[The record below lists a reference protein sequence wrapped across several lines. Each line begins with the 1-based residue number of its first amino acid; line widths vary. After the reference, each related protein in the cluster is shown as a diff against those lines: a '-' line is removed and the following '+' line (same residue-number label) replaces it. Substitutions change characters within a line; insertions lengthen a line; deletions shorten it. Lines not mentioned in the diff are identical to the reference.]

1 MHRTRSTASAIVLTL
16 LVAGCGGGGG
26 GGSSGTVVAPTPS
39 PSTVTPSPS
48 PSTPA
53 PSPSSSP
60 LPTTWAGVAGYYDVQ
75 PDIGGCR
82 AGTLKDAVK
91 TEFLARLNEIRARHG
106 LAPVVYSTD
115 EDVQQAESSLMM
127 AANVALSHTPPTSWR
142 CYTAGGS
149 TAAGASNLIGG
160 WGTGLGFDSEDGLLA
175 GWLRE
180 GGTAQL
186 GHRRWILYPFLRK
199 TSYGRVSGT
208 LPDGRRAT
216 TASMRVFSFVSAGPA
231 PSTVPP
237 FVGFPQGDYPS
248 RYFALSDYLS
258 FSIVPSTTNNG
269 ADRSVDF
276 SAATVSV
283 RGPSGDLPI
292 TDITRDNDG
301 YGIANNIQWRVTGLA
316 GNTGYT
322 VTIAG
327 VRGAPQASYSYNFRI
342 VP

>member
-1 MHRTRSTASAIVLTL
+1 MYRTRSVASAFALAL
-16 LVAGCGGGGG
+16 LLAGCGGGGSG
-26 GGSSGTVVAPTPS
+26 GGVIVAPTPT
-39 PSTVTPSPS
+39 PTPTPSPA
-48 PSTPA
+48 PM
-53 PSPSSSP
+53 PSPTPSPSP

-82 AGTLKDAVK
+82 AGTLKAAVK
-91 TEFLARLNEIRARHG
+91 AEFLARLNEIRARHG

-115 EDVQQAESSLMM
+115 EDVQQADSSLMM
-127 AANVALSHTPPTSWR
+127 AANVALSHTPPASWL
-142 CYTAGGS
+142 CYTGGG
-149 TAAGASNLIGG
+149 AAGAGSSNLIGG

-186 GHRRWILYPFLRK
+186 GHRRWILHPFLRK

-216 TASMRVFSFVSAGPA
+216 TASMRVFDFASAGPA

-258 FSIVPSTTNNG
+258 FSVVPSAANNG

-283 RGPSGDLPI
+283 RGPSGDLTI
-292 TDITRDNDG
+292 TNISRDNDG

-316 GNTGYT
+316 ANISYT

-327 VRGAPQASYSYNFRI
+327 VRSAPQTSYSYNFRI

>member
-1 MHRTRSTASAIVLTL
+1 MRRPSPALSAIAIALF
-16 LVAGCGGGGG
+16 VAACGSGGGSGGGGG
-26 GGSSGTVVAPTPS
+26 GGVVVTPTPTSTATPGPTPS
-39 PSTVTPSPS
+39 PG
-48 PSTPA
+48 
-53 PSPSSSP
+53 PSSSP
-60 LPTTWAGVAGYYDVQ
+60 LPTSWAGVAGYYDVQ

-91 TEFLARLNEIRARHG
+91 AEFLARLNEIRARHA
-106 LAPVVYSTD
+106 LAPVAYSTA

-142 CYTAGGS
+142 CYTSGGAAG
-149 TAAGASNLIGG
+149 AGASNLIGG
-160 WGTGLGFDSEDGLLA
+160 WGTGLGFDSEDDLLA

-186 GHRRWILYPFLRK
+186 GHRRWILHPFLRQ
-199 TSYGRVSGT
+199 TSYGRVSGL

-216 TASMRVFSFVSAGPA
+216 TASMRVFSFASAGPA

-237 FVGFPQGDYPS
+237 YVGFPQGDYPS
-248 RYFALSDYLS
+248 RYFALTDYLS
-258 FSIVPSTTNNG
+258 FSVVPSATNNG

-276 SAATVSV
+276 SAATVTV
-283 RGPSGDLPI
+283 QGPSGALPV

-316 GNTGYT
+316 ANTSYT
-322 VTIAG
+322 VTVAG
-327 VRGAPQASYSYNFRI
+327 VRNAPQTSYSYNFRI

>member
-1 MHRTRSTASAIVLTL
+1 MYRIRSAPSALVLAL

-26 GGSSGTVVAPTPS
+26 SSGVIVAPTPTPTSTPTPPAPTPS
-39 PSTVTPSPS
+39 PTPS
-48 PSTPA
+48 A
-53 PSPSSSP
+53 SP

-82 AGTLKDAVK
+82 AGTLKAAVK
-91 TEFLARLNEIRARHG
+91 AEFLARLNEIRARHG
-106 LAPVVYSTD
+106 LAAVVYSTD
-115 EDVQQAESSLMM
+115 EDVQQADSSLMM

-142 CYTAGGS
+142 CYTGGG
-149 TAAGASNLIGG
+149 AAGAGSSNLIGG
-160 WGTGLGFDSEDGLLA
+160 WGTGLGFDSEDSLLA

-186 GHRRWILYPFLRK
+186 GHRRWILHPFLRK
-199 TSYGRVSGT
+199 TSYGRVSGV

-216 TASMRVFSFVSAGPA
+216 TASMRVFDFVSAGPA
-231 PSTVPP
+231 PSIVPP
-237 FVGFPQGDYPS
+237 FVGFPQGDYPA
-248 RYFALSDYLS
+248 RYFALTDYLS
-258 FSIVPSTTNNG
+258 FSVVPSTTNNG

-276 SAATVSV
+276 SAATVTV
-283 RGPSGDLPI
+283 RGPSGDLTI
-292 TDITRDNDG
+292 TNLSRDNDG

-316 GNTGYT
+316 ANASYT

-327 VRGAPQASYSYNFRI
+327 VRSAPQTSYSYNFRI

>member
-1 MHRTRSTASAIVLTL
+1 MRNPAPLSALAFAL
-16 LVAGCGGGGG
+16 FLAGCGGGGG
-26 GGSSGTVVAPTPS
+26 SSSGVVVAPTPS
-39 PSTVTPSPS
+39 PSTPTPTPGPGPSPS
-48 PSTPA
+48 P
-53 PSPSSSP
+53 SP

-75 PDIGGCR
+75 PDIAGCR
-82 AGTLKDAVK
+82 AGTLKASVK

-106 LAPVVYSTD
+106 LAPVAYSND
-115 EDVQQAESSLMM
+115 EDVQQADSSLIM

-149 TAAGASNLIGG
+149 TGAGSSNLIGG
-160 WGTGLGFDSEDGLLA
+160 WGTGLGFDSEDDLLA

-180 GGTAQL
+180 GGTASL
-186 GHRRWILYPFLRK
+186 GHRRWILHPFLRK

-208 LPDGRRAT
+208 LSDGRRAT
-216 TASMRVFSFVSAGPA
+216 TASMRVFGFVSAGPA

-237 FVGFPQGDYPS
+237 YVGFPQGDYPA
-248 RYFALSDYLS
+248 RYFALTDYLS
-258 FSIVPSTTNNG
+258 FSVVPSSSDNG

-276 SAATVSV
+276 SAATVTV

-292 TDITRDNDG
+292 TNVSHDNDG

-316 GNTGYT
+316 ANTGYT

-327 VRGAPQASYSYNFRI
+327 VRGAPQSSYSYAFRI

>member
-1 MHRTRSTASAIVLTL
+1 MRTPFLALPLAALVLTL
-16 LVAGCGGGGG
+16 AGCGGGGDG
-26 GGSSGTVVAPTPS
+26 GGGGVVVTPTPTPTSTSTPGPTPS
-39 PSTVTPSPS
+39 PS
-48 PSTPA
+48 A
-53 PSPSSSP
+53 SP
-60 LPTTWAGVAGYYDVQ
+60 LPTTWASVAGYYDIQ
-75 PDIGGCR
+75 PDIAGCR
-82 AGTLKDAVK
+82 AGTLKAAAKD
-91 TEFLARLNEIRARHG
+91 EFLARLNDIRARHG

-115 EDVQQAESSLMM
+115 EDVQQADSSLMM

-142 CYTAGGS
+142 CYTSSGAAG
-149 TAAGASNLIGG
+149 AGASNLIGG
-160 WGTGLGFDSEDGLLA
+160 WGTGLRFDSEDDLLA

-180 GGTAQL
+180 GGSASL
-186 GHRRWILYPFLRK
+186 GHRRWILHPFLRK
-199 TSYGRVSGT
+199 TSYGRVSAL

-248 RYFALSDYLS
+248 RYFALTDYLS
-258 FSIVPSTTNNG
+258 FSVIPSAINNG

-276 SAATVSV
+276 SAATVTV
-283 RGPSGDLPI
+283 QGPSGTLPV
-292 TDITRDNDG
+292 TNLTRDNDG

-316 GNTGYT
+316 ANTSYA

>member
-1 MHRTRSTASAIVLTL
+1 MLRPLPTLSALALVLF
-16 LVAGCGGGGG
+16 VAACGGGGSG
-26 GGSSGTVVAPTPS
+26 GGGGVVVTPTPTPS
-39 PSTVTPSPS
+39 FTGTPP
-48 PSTPA
+48 PTPT
-53 PSPSSSP
+53 PTSSAAP
-60 LPTTWAGVAGYYDVQ
+60 LPTSWAGVAGYYDIQ
-75 PDIGGCR
+75 PDIAACR
-82 AGTLKDAVK
+82 AGTLKMAVK

-127 AANVALSHTPPTSWR
+127 AANVALSHTPPTNWR
-142 CYTAGGS
+142 CYTSGGA
-149 TAAGASNLIGG
+149 TGAGASNLIGG
-160 WGTGLGFDSEDGLLA
+160 WGTGLGFDSEDDLLA

-180 GGTAQL
+180 GGTASL
-186 GHRRWILYPFLRK
+186 GHRRWILHPFLRK
-199 TSYGRVSGT
+199 TSYGRVSGL

-248 RYFALSDYLS
+248 RYFALTDYLS
-258 FSIVPSTTNNG
+258 FSVVPSSTNNG

-276 SAATVSV
+276 SAATVTV
-283 RGPSGDLPI
+283 RGPSGNLPV
-292 TDITRDNDG
+292 TNITRDNDG

-316 GNTGYT
+316 ANTSYT

-327 VRGAPQASYSYNFRI
+327 VRSAPQATYTYNFRI